1 MEVTNAM
8 RFVIIRAQAEA
19 SNKIE
24 KIFPEHILL
33 GIFRYSELSSAEILP
48 NTCLVEETDRD
59 IAGLRQKFSSMKVDT
74 RIAKDK
80 LRGLMRQ
87 KPPAG
92 DGRALTEQLLERA
105 AERVKPKML
114 FPGDV
119 LVDILE
125 NPTSVIRTV
134 LKLR

>member
-48 NTCLVEETDRD
+48 NTWLVEETDRD

-80 LRGLMRQ
+80 LRSLMRQ

-105 AERVKPKML
+105 AKRVKPKVL

-119 LVDILE
+119 LVDIME
-125 NPTSVIRTV
+125 NPTPVIRTV